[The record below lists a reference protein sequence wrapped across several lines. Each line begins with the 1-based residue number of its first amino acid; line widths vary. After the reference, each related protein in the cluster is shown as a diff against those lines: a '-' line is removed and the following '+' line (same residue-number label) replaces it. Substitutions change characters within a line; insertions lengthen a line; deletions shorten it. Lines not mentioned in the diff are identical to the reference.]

1 MCEPQVF
8 GLRAGSSLAKMPL
21 DGWVGGPRL
30 GLDTSLIGKDE
41 TKTKAK
47 QAKGKEVK
55 NFDKLFQHQNYEI

>member
-1 MCEPQVF
+1 M
-8 GLRAGSSLAKMPL
+8 SSAAVMPFKTKVL
-21 DGWVGGPRL
+21 PPGI
-30 GLDTSLIGKDE
+30 SKDK

>member
-1 MCEPQVF
+1 M
-8 GLRAGSSLAKMPL
+8 SSAAVMPFKTKVSPP
-21 DGWVGGPRL
+21 G
-30 GLDTSLIGKDE
+30 IGKDE